1 MAILIQINNIFGLF
15 IYSWFITTLKLSSLH
30 FILMNILCISKI
42 YEKYQFSNNDLTS
55 QITIRVFLIPY
66 QHRSIKFGD
75 PTLCENLAGRSI
87 KRRSNRSS
95 LKHKITLVAAGP
107 YPKKN
112 DLCLMDKIRLSK
124 TSATQ
129 FTLWG
134 QKTNSNFVDFSKASQ
149 QIV

>member
-1 MAILIQINNIFGLF
+1 
-15 IYSWFITTLKLSSLH
+15 
-30 FILMNILCISKI
+30 MNILCISKI
-42 YEKYQFSNNDLTS
+42 YEKYYFSNNDLTS

-75 PTLCENLAGRSI
+75 PNLCENLAGRSI

-112 DLCLMDKIRLSK
+112 DLCLMFIQDICNVVHTLESENQIKFCRLFRSI
-124 TSATQ
+124 SA
-129 FTLWG
+129 
-134 QKTNSNFVDFSKASQ
+134 NSVKNCAIFNKERVSSCIDLH
-149 QIV
+149 